1 MNLPPYDK
9 MKVRQSPTGKTTV
22 YDVLRK
28 RYVKLTPEEMVR
40 QFFIN
45 YLVKYRGYPA
55 NLMANEVELTVGE
68 KHLRCDSILYGLDM
82 NPRMIIEY
90 KAPNVAITEK
100 VLHQILSY
108 NTLLH
113 VPYLIM
119 SNGSQHVCMKHDAES
134 GQWVFLQE
142 IPMYECL

>member
-9 MKVRQSPTGKTTV
+9 IKVRQSAAGTTSV
-22 YDVLRK
+22 FDVLRR

-45 YLVKYRGYPA
+45 YLVEYRGYPA
-55 NLMANEVELTVGE
+55 SLMANEVELRVGE

-90 KAPNVAITEK
+90 KAPHIAITEK
-100 VLHQILSY
+100 VLHQVMSY
-108 NTLLH
+108 DMLLQ
-113 VPYLIM
+113 VQYIIM
-119 SNGSQHVCMKHDAES
+119 SNGTQHVCMKHDETS
-134 GQWVFLQE
+134 GQWMMLQE
-142 IPMYECL
+142 IPLYEQL